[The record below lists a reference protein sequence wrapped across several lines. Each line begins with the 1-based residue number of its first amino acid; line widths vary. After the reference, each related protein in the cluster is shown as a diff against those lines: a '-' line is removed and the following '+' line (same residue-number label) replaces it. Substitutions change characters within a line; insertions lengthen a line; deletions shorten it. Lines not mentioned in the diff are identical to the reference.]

1 MKHWKRRTKKMSRD
15 MTLNEYIKEFLNND
29 ETNLFSPDYT
39 YPRPFNDVE
48 IRNRIAW
55 YARVL
60 YRSLIVD
67 DMLTADYDNGELA
80 RMFVK
85 NGLEVHKRNIERIY
99 DIMTAEI
106 PVLSDNDFT
115 ETKTSVYGEKNT
127 TNITGARSSS
137 STDGAQHSVNRNSAT
152 SYDDVATPE
161 LKDVVDSSVDAV
173 VNQATTEQATD
184 TSRQDSYT
192 DTVTIKRQGLLDES
206 IPDYIF
212 KELKACGFDYV
223 RYFAKL
229 LADIITYPVY
239 M

>member
-1 MKHWKRRTKKMSRD
+1 MSRD
-15 MTLNEYIKEFLNND
+15 LTLNEYIKEFLNND

-39 YPRPFNDVE
+39 YPTPFDDVE

-60 YRSLIVD
+60 YRNLIVD

-85 NGLEVHKRNIERIY
+85 NGLEIHKRNIERIY
-99 DIMTAEI
+99 AIMTEDI
-106 PVLSDNDFT
+106 PILSDNEFT

-137 STDGAQHSVNRNSAT
+137 STDGAQKSVVTNSK
-152 SYDDVATPE
+152 SSFDDVNVKIA
-161 LKDVVDSSVDAV
+161 DVSENNIDAV
-173 VNQATTEQATD
+173 VNQSNTEQATD
-184 TSRQDSYT
+184 TSKQDTYT
-192 DTVTIKRQGLLDES
+192 DTVTIKRQGLLDDA

-223 RYFAKL
+223 KYFAKL
-229 LADIITYPVY
+229 LADIITYPFY

>member
-1 MKHWKRRTKKMSRD
+1 MSRD
-15 MTLNEYIKEFLNND
+15 LTLNEYIKEFLNND

-39 YPRPFNDVE
+39 YPAPFNDVE

-60 YRSLIVD
+60 YRNLIVD

-99 DIMTAEI
+99 EIMTADI
-106 PVLSDNDFT
+106 PILSNNDFT

-137 STDGAQHSVNRNSAT
+137 STDGAQKSTTSNSKT
-152 SYDDVATPE
+152 SYDDITAK
-161 LKDVVDSSVDAV
+161 LSDVVESNIDAV
-173 VNQATTEQATD
+173 TNSSSTEQATD
-184 TSRQDSYT
+184 TSKQETYT
-192 DTVTIKRQGLLDES
+192 DTVTIERQGLLDETL
-206 IPDYIF
+206 PDYIF
-212 KELKACGFDYV
+212 KELKACGFDYI

-229 LADIITYPVY
+229 LAHIVTYPIY
-239 M
+239 L

>member
-1 MKHWKRRTKKMSRD
+1 MSRD
-15 MTLNEYIKEFLNND
+15 LTLNEYIKEFLNND

-39 YPRPFNDVE
+39 YPKPFDDVE

-60 YRSLIVD
+60 YRNLIVD

-99 DIMTAEI
+99 EIMTSDI
-106 PVLSDNDFT
+106 PILSNNDFT

-137 STDGAQHSVNRNSAT
+137 STDGAQKSTTSNSKT
-152 SYDDVATPE
+152 SYDDITAKLSDLVE
-161 LKDVVDSSVDAV
+161 SNVDAV
-173 VNQATTEQATD
+173 TNRSSTEQATD
-184 TSRQDSYT
+184 SSKQETYT
-192 DTVTIKRQGLLDES
+192 DTVTINRQGLLDETL
-206 IPDYIF
+206 PDYIF